1 MMGHRVV
8 HINLPEAR
16 EPLPD
21 FLVRQNADAERR
33 LTFDILVECDL
44 GTGQQA
50 DRDVRLSDRRESA
63 SNRIVEFRRHQLVL
77 DLGGPVRDV
86 MQTVVT
92 HRRHSSS
99 CEKPGFLPGSRT
111 GVKISAFPAPPKDR
125 KLTYRHATFQS
136 AWNRRQADTAVG
148 PRERK
153 PRMRKGRST
162 AST

>member
-1 MMGHRVV
+1 MGHRVV

-16 EPLPD
+16 EPVPD
-21 FLVRQNADAERR
+21 SFVRQNTDAERR

-50 DRDVRLSDRRESA
+50 DRNVRLSDRRESA

-92 HRRHSSS
+92 HVAIEYRWAEGQYDR
-99 CEKPGFLPGSRT
+99 LP
-111 GVKISAFPAPPKDR
+111 A
-125 KLTYRHATFQS
+125 
-136 AWNRRQADTAVG
+136 
-148 PRERK
+148 
-153 PRMRKGRST
+153 
-162 AST
+162 

>member
-1 MMGHRVV
+1 MGHRVV

-21 FLVRQNADAERR
+21 FLVRQNTDAERR

-50 DRDVRLSDRRESA
+50 DRNVRLSDRRESA
-63 SNRIVEFRRHQLVL
+63 SNRIAEFRRHQLVL

-86 MQTVVT
+86 VQTVVT

-99 CEKPGFLPGSRT
+99 CKKAGISPRTPELASRLALFRLPWKTESL
-111 GVKISAFPAPPKDR
+111 P
-125 KLTYRHATFQS
+125 YRHATFS
-136 AWNRRQADTAVG
+136 ISVESSPLASSPG
-148 PRERK
+148 LCERD
-153 PRMRKGRST
+153 
-162 AST
+162 

>member
-1 MMGHRVV
+1 MGHRVV

-21 FLVRQNADAERR
+21 FLVRQNTDAERR

-50 DRDVRLSDRRESA
+50 DRNVRLSDRSESA
-63 SNRIVEFRRHQLVL
+63 SNRLLELRRHQLVL

-86 MQTVVT
+86 VQTVVT

-99 CEKPGFLPGSRT
+99 CEKPGFSRT
-111 GVKISAFPAPPKDR
+111 PEQLYNAGRCSA
-125 KLTYRHATFQS
+125 
-136 AWNRRQADTAVG
+136 
-148 PRERK
+148 
-153 PRMRKGRST
+153 
-162 AST
+162 ASSYGAGAA

>member
-1 MMGHRVV
+1 MAKDKMDFAQQ
-8 HINLPEAR
+8 NDLPEAR
-16 EPLPD
+16 EPLAD
-21 FLVRQNADAERR
+21 FLVRQNTDAERR

-50 DRDVRLSDRRESA
+50 DRNVRLSDRSESA

-99 CEKPGFLPGSRT
+99 CEKPGFLPDPRT
-111 GVKISAFPAPPKDR
+111 GVKISAFPPLPKTGN
-125 KLTYRHATFQS
+125 L
-136 AWNRRQADTAVG
+136 
-148 PRERK
+148 
-153 PRMRKGRST
+153 
-162 AST
+162 

>member
-1 MMGHRVV
+1 MGHRVV
-8 HINLPEAR
+8 HINLREPG

-21 FLVRQNADAERR
+21 FLVRQNTDAERR

-50 DRDVRLSDRRESA
+50 DRTVRLSDRLESA
-63 SNRIVEFRRHQLVL
+63 SNQIVEFRRPQLVL

-86 MQTVVT
+86 MQTIVT

-99 CEKPGFLPGSRT
+99 CEKPGFLPT

-125 KLTYRHATFQS
+125 KLTYRHAT
-136 AWNRRQADTAVG
+136 RQGHAAHSPARATGTHSSV
-148 PRERK
+148 
-153 PRMRKGRST
+153 MRPKD
-162 AST
+162 